1 MASQSKTARLDLTQ
15 LRQRLV
21 RARSQH
27 SDNPAITKCINRL
40 LCRLYTIRE
49 SRDTRQDQ
57 RILRAAEKALRETR
71 WAI

>member
-1 MASQSKTARLDLTQ
+1 MALQKKTARLDLTE

-21 RARSQH
+21 RARSHH
-27 SDNPAITKCINRL
+27 SDNPAITKGINRL
-40 LCRLYTIRE
+40 LSRLYTIRE
-49 SRDTRQDQ
+49 TRDGRQNQ